1 MTIKKIKKDGK
12 PTKFKY
18 QLSQLP
24 AGSIIIPKK
33 NVKKLIEIERKEKI
47 NLI

>member
-12 PTKFKY
+12 TTKFKY

-24 AGSIIIPKK
+24 VGSIIIPKK
-33 NVKKLIEIERKEKI
+33 NVKKLMEIERKEKI
-47 NLI
+47 KLK